1 MLETIKTFT
10 KTLSLNRKNEK
21 EKRDLQNNLIQCG
34 YTDRNV
40 RLFLIPSSMQP
51 LALRRRKSLAH
62 TYCVSPLTN

>member
-51 LALRRRKSLAH
+51 LALR
-62 TYCVSPLTN
+62 